1 MQLFPLAKGN
11 FNYSNKHTFSLLLD
25 CTKKSARGNERRKI
39 MNKILM
45 FVEDKLVPPLNKM
58 ANQHHLNA
66 VKNGMMVTVPL
77 TIIGSIFLLIPN
89 IPIDPIQSFFEPYAA
104 MITTVN
110 TITIGIVGL
119 VGAASVAY
127 YFALGY
133 TDIKIDPLITAFV
146 SVAAFLLATLTD
158 EYAINLEL
166 FGTKGLFTAI
176 LVALM
181 SGMIMHFF
189 QKRDLVIHFPDTVP
203 PLVSKS
209 FMSLVPAFVILTII
223 WIIRVILGINVN
235 QILMDCF
242 SPFVFALNTLPGFLV
257 FMFIRSML
265 WSVGIHG
272 GAVLAVADPF
282 FLTMFGANAAA
293 FAAGTQPPYIT
304 ASGFTM
310 FVFLGGGGAT
320 LPLVLMMIRSKEK
333 GFSTLGKLCLPAS
346 IFEINEPVV
355 FGVPLVMNPYMMI
368 PYTLSTLILS
378 AGTYLLMLF
387 NSIGRPVA
395 NIPWTIPPLF
405 SHYLVTGG
413 NIPAVIWGGISL
425 LIAGCIYYPFFKAME
440 RQRLAVEKRIGA

>member
-1 MQLFPLAKGN
+1 
-11 FNYSNKHTFSLLLD
+11 
-25 CTKKSARGNERRKI
+25 
-39 MNKILM
+39 MNKILN
-45 FVEDKLVPPLNKM
+45 FVETKLAPPLNKM
-58 ANQHHLNA
+58 ASQHHLSA
-66 VKNGMMVTVPL
+66 VKNGMIVTVPL

-89 IPIDPIQSFFEPYAA
+89 IPIAAIKNFFEPYAN

-110 TITIGIVGL
+110 TVTIGSVGL

-127 YFALGY
+127 YFALEY

-146 SVAAFLLATLTD
+146 SVVAFLLATLTD
-158 EYAINLEL
+158 EFTIDTGL
-166 FGTKGLFTAI
+166 FGTRGLFTGI
-176 LVALM
+176 LVALLT
-181 SGMIMHFF
+181 GTITHFF
-189 QKRDLVIHFPDTVP
+189 QKKNLVIRFPDTVP

-209 FMSLVPAFVILTII
+209 FMSLIPAFVVLTLV
-223 WIIRVILGINVN
+223 WIIRVVLGINVN
-235 QILMDCF
+235 QVLMDCF
-242 SPFVFALNTLPGFLV
+242 SPFIFALNTLPGFLV

-272 GAVLAVADPF
+272 VAVLAVADPF
-282 FLTMFGANAAA
+282 FLTMFGENVAA
-293 FAAGTQPPYIT
+293 FAAGTLPPYIT

-346 IFEINEPVV
+346 LFEINEPVV

-368 PYTLSTLILS
+368 PYTLSTLTLS

-387 NSIGRPVA
+387 NIIGRPVA

-413 NIPAVIWGGISL
+413 NIPAVIWGIAEL
-425 LIAGCIYYPFFKAME
+425 FIAGAIYYPFFKAME
-440 RQRLAVEKRIGA
+440 KQRLEGNEIE

>member
-1 MQLFPLAKGN
+1 
-11 FNYSNKHTFSLLLD
+11 
-25 CTKKSARGNERRKI
+25 
-39 MNKILM
+39 MNKILN
-45 FVEDKLVPPLNKM
+45 FVETKLAPPLNKM
-58 ANQHHLNA
+58 ASQHHLSA
-66 VKNGMMVTVPL
+66 VKNGMIVTVPL

-89 IPIDPIQSFFEPYAA
+89 IPIAAIKNFFEPYAN

-110 TITIGIVGL
+110 TVTIGSVGL

-127 YFALGY
+127 YFALEY

-146 SVAAFLLATLTD
+146 SVVAFLLATLTD
-158 EYAINLEL
+158 EFTIDTGL
-166 FGTKGLFTAI
+166 FGTRGLFTGI
-176 LVALM
+176 LVALLT
-181 SGMIMHFF
+181 GTITHFF
-189 QKRDLVIHFPDTVP
+189 QKKNLVIRFPDTVP

-209 FMSLVPAFVILTII
+209 FMSLIPAFVVLTLV
-223 WIIRVILGINVN
+223 WIIRVVLGINVN
-235 QILMDCF
+235 QVLMDCF
-242 SPFVFALNTLPGFLV
+242 SPFIFALNTLPGFLV

-282 FLTMFGANAAA
+282 FLTMFGENVVA
-293 FAAGTQPPYIT
+293 FAAGTLPPYIT

-346 IFEINEPVV
+346 LFEINEPVV

-368 PYTLSTLILS
+368 PYTLSTLTLS

-387 NSIGRPVA
+387 NIIGRPVA

-413 NIPAVIWGGISL
+413 NIPAVIWGIAEL
-425 LIAGCIYYPFFKAME
+425 FIAGAIYYPFFKAME
-440 RQRLAVEKRIGA
+440 KQRLEGNEIK

>member
-1 MQLFPLAKGN
+1 
-11 FNYSNKHTFSLLLD
+11 
-25 CTKKSARGNERRKI
+25 
-39 MNKILM
+39 MNKILN
-45 FVEDKLVPPLNKM
+45 FVETKLAPPLNKM
-58 ANQHHLNA
+58 ASQHHLSA
-66 VKNGMMVTVPL
+66 VKNGMIVTVPL

-89 IPIDPIQSFFEPYAA
+89 IPIAAIKNFFEPYAN

-110 TITIGIVGL
+110 TVTIGSVGL

-127 YFALGY
+127 YFALEY

-146 SVAAFLLATLTD
+146 SVVAFLLATLTD
-158 EYAINLEL
+158 EFTIDTGL
-166 FGTKGLFTAI
+166 FGTRGLFTGI
-176 LVALM
+176 LVALLT
-181 SGMIMHFF
+181 GTITHFF
-189 QKRDLVIHFPDTVP
+189 QKKNLVIRFPDTVP

-209 FMSLVPAFVILTII
+209 FMSLIPAFVVLTLV
-223 WIIRVILGINVN
+223 WIIRVVLGINVN
-235 QILMDCF
+235 QVLMDCF
-242 SPFVFALNTLPGFLV
+242 SPFIFALNTLPGFLV

-282 FLTMFGANAAA
+282 FLTMFGENVAA
-293 FAAGTQPPYIT
+293 FAAGTLPPYIT
-304 ASGFTM
+304 ASVFTM

-346 IFEINEPVV
+346 LFEINEPVV

-368 PYTLSTLILS
+368 PYTLSTLTLS

-387 NSIGRPVA
+387 NIIGRPVA

-413 NIPAVIWGGISL
+413 NIPAVIWGIAEL
-425 LIAGCIYYPFFKAME
+425 FIAGAIYYPFFKAME
-440 RQRLAVEKRIGA
+440 KQRLEGNEIE

>member
-133 TDIKIDPLITAFV
+133 T
-146 SVAAFLLATLTD
+146 
-158 EYAINLEL
+158 
-166 FGTKGLFTAI
+166 GLFTAI

-387 NSIGRPVA
+387 NIIGRPVA

>member
-1 MQLFPLAKGN
+1 
-11 FNYSNKHTFSLLLD
+11 
-25 CTKKSARGNERRKI
+25 
-39 MNKILM
+39 MNKILN
-45 FVEDKLVPPLNKM
+45 FVETKLAPPLNKM
-58 ANQHHLNA
+58 ASQHHLSA
-66 VKNGMMVTVPL
+66 VKNGMIVTVPL

-89 IPIDPIQSFFEPYAA
+89 IPIAAIKNFFEPYAN

-110 TITIGIVGL
+110 TVTIGSVGL

-127 YFALGY
+127 YFALEY

-146 SVAAFLLATLTD
+146 SVVAFLLATLTD
-158 EYAINLEL
+158 EFTIDTGL
-166 FGTKGLFTAI
+166 FGTRGLFTGI
-176 LVALM
+176 LVALLT
-181 SGMIMHFF
+181 GTITHFF
-189 QKRDLVIHFPDTVP
+189 QKKNLVIRFPDTVP

-209 FMSLVPAFVILTII
+209 FMSLIPAFVVLTLV
-223 WIIRVILGINVN
+223 WIIRVVLGINVN
-235 QILMDCF
+235 QVLMDCF
-242 SPFVFALNTLPGFLV
+242 SPFIFALNTLPGFLV

-282 FLTMFGANAAA
+282 FLTMFGENVAA
-293 FAAGTQPPYIT
+293 FAAGTFPPYIT

-346 IFEINEPVV
+346 LFEINEPVV

-368 PYTLSTLILS
+368 PYTLSTLTLS

-387 NSIGRPVA
+387 NIIGRPVA

-413 NIPAVIWGGISL
+413 NIPAVIWGIAEL
-425 LIAGCIYYPFFKAME
+425 FIAGAIYYPFFKAME
-440 RQRLAVEKRIGA
+440 KQRLEGNEIE

>member
-1 MQLFPLAKGN
+1 
-11 FNYSNKHTFSLLLD
+11 
-25 CTKKSARGNERRKI
+25 
-39 MNKILM
+39 MNKILN
-45 FVEDKLVPPLNKM
+45 FVETKLAPPLNKM
-58 ANQHHLNA
+58 ASQHHLSA
-66 VKNGMMVTVPL
+66 VKNGMIVTVPL

-89 IPIDPIQSFFEPYAA
+89 IPIAAIKNFFEPYAN

-110 TITIGIVGL
+110 TVTIGSVGL

-127 YFALGY
+127 YFALEY

-146 SVAAFLLATLTD
+146 SVVAFLLATLTD
-158 EYAINLEL
+158 EFTIDTGL
-166 FGTKGLFTAI
+166 FGTRGLFTGI
-176 LVALM
+176 LVALLT
-181 SGMIMHFF
+181 GTITHFF
-189 QKRDLVIHFPDTVP
+189 QKKNLVIRFPDTVP

-209 FMSLVPAFVILTII
+209 FMSLIPAFVVLTLV
-223 WIIRVILGINVN
+223 WIIRVVLGINVN
-235 QILMDCF
+235 QVLMDCF
-242 SPFVFALNTLPGFLV
+242 SPFIFALNTLPGFLV

-282 FLTMFGANAAA
+282 FLTMFGENVAA
-293 FAAGTQPPYIT
+293 FAAGTLPPYIT

-346 IFEINEPVV
+346 LFEINEPVV

-368 PYTLSTLILS
+368 PYTLSTLTLS

-387 NSIGRPVA
+387 NIIGRPVA

-413 NIPAVIWGGISL
+413 NIPAVIWGIAEL
-425 LIAGCIYYPFFKAME
+425 FIAGAIYYPFFIY
-440 RQRLAVEKRIGA
+440 VNFH

>member
-1 MQLFPLAKGN
+1 
-11 FNYSNKHTFSLLLD
+11 
-25 CTKKSARGNERRKI
+25 
-39 MNKILM
+39 MNTILN
-45 FVEDKLVPPLNKM
+45 FVENKLAPPLNKM
-58 ANQHHLNA
+58 ATQHHLSA
-66 VKNGMMVTVPL
+66 VKDGMMVTVPL

-89 IPIDPIQSFFEPYAA
+89 IPIDAIKTFFEPYADI
-104 MITTVN
+104 ITTVN
-110 TITIGIVGL
+110 SITIGIVGL

-127 YFALGY
+127 YFANGY
-133 TDIKIDPLITAFV
+133 KDIKPDPLITGFV
-146 SVAAFLLATLTD
+146 SVAAFLLATLN
-158 EYAINLEL
+158 EEFAIDTGL

-176 LVALM
+176 LIALLT
-181 SGMIMHFF
+181 GTIMHFF

-209 FMSLVPAFVILTII
+209 FMSLIPAFVVLTLV
-223 WIIRVILGINVN
+223 WIVRIVCGINVN
-235 QILMDCF
+235 QVLMDCF

-282 FLTMFGANAAA
+282 FLAMFGENAAA
-293 FAAGTQPPYIT
+293 YAAGTLPPYIT

-320 LPLVLMMIRSKEK
+320 LPLVLMMMRSKEK

-346 IFEINEPVV
+346 LFEINEPVV

-368 PYTLSTLILS
+368 PYTLSTLTLS
-378 AGTYLLMLF
+378 AGTYLLMMF
-387 NSIGRPVA
+387 DIIGRPVA

-413 NIPAVIWGGISL
+413 NIPAVIWGVVSL
-425 LIAGCIYYPFFKAME
+425 IIAGCIYYPFFKAME
-440 RQRLAVEKRIGA
+440 KQRLNGNEK

>member
-1 MQLFPLAKGN
+1 
-11 FNYSNKHTFSLLLD
+11 
-25 CTKKSARGNERRKI
+25 
-39 MNKILM
+39 MNKILN
-45 FVEDKLVPPLNKM
+45 FVETKLAPPLNKM
-58 ANQHHLNA
+58 ASQHHLSA
-66 VKNGMMVTVPL
+66 VKNGMIVTVPL

-89 IPIDPIQSFFEPYAA
+89 IPIAAIKNFFEPYAN

-110 TITIGIVGL
+110 TVTIGSVGL

-127 YFALGY
+127 YFALEY

-146 SVAAFLLATLTD
+146 SVVAFLLATLTD
-158 EYAINLEL
+158 EFTIDTGL
-166 FGTKGLFTAI
+166 FGTRGLFTGI
-176 LVALM
+176 LVALLT
-181 SGMIMHFF
+181 GTITHFF
-189 QKRDLVIHFPDTVP
+189 QKKNLVIRFPDTVP

-209 FMSLVPAFVILTII
+209 FMSLIPAFVVLTLV
-223 WIIRVILGINVN
+223 WIIRVVLGINVN
-235 QILMDCF
+235 QVLMDCF
-242 SPFVFALNTLPGFLV
+242 SPFIFALNTLPGFLV

-282 FLTMFGANAAA
+282 FLTMFGENVAA
-293 FAAGTQPPYIT
+293 FAAGTLPPYIT

-310 FVFLGGGGAT
+310 FVFLGWGGAT

-346 IFEINEPVV
+346 LFEINEPVV

-368 PYTLSTLILS
+368 PYTLSTLTLS

-387 NSIGRPVA
+387 NIIGRPVA

-413 NIPAVIWGGISL
+413 NIPAVIWGIAEL
-425 LIAGCIYYPFFKAME
+425 FIAGAIYYPFFKAME
-440 RQRLAVEKRIGA
+440 KQRLEGNEIE

>member
-1 MQLFPLAKGN
+1 
-11 FNYSNKHTFSLLLD
+11 
-25 CTKKSARGNERRKI
+25 
-39 MNKILM
+39 MNKILN
-45 FVEDKLVPPLNKM
+45 FVETKLAPPLNKM
-58 ANQHHLNA
+58 ASQHHLSA
-66 VKNGMMVTVPL
+66 VKNGMIVTVPL

-89 IPIDPIQSFFEPYAA
+89 IPIAAIKNFFEPYAN

-110 TITIGIVGL
+110 TVTIGSVGL

-127 YFALGY
+127 YFALEY

-146 SVAAFLLATLTD
+146 SVVAFLLATLTD
-158 EYAINLEL
+158 EFTIDTGL
-166 FGTKGLFTAI
+166 FGTRGLFTGI
-176 LVALM
+176 LVALLT
-181 SGMIMHFF
+181 GTITHFF
-189 QKRDLVIHFPDTVP
+189 QKKNLVIRFPDTVP

-209 FMSLVPAFVILTII
+209 FMSLIPAFVVLTLV
-223 WIIRVILGINVN
+223 WIIRVVLGINVN
-235 QILMDCF
+235 QVLMDCF
-242 SPFVFALNTLPGFLV
+242 SPFIFALNTLPGFLV

-282 FLTMFGANAAA
+282 FLTMFGENVEA
-293 FAAGTQPPYIT
+293 FAAGTLPPYIT

-346 IFEINEPVV
+346 LFEINEPVV

-368 PYTLSTLILS
+368 PYTLSTLTLS

-387 NSIGRPVA
+387 NIIGRPVA

-413 NIPAVIWGGISL
+413 NIPAVIWGIAEL
-425 LIAGCIYYPFFKAME
+425 FIAGAIYYPFFKAME
-440 RQRLAVEKRIGA
+440 KQRLEGNEIE

>member
-1 MQLFPLAKGN
+1 
-11 FNYSNKHTFSLLLD
+11 
-25 CTKKSARGNERRKI
+25 
-39 MNKILM
+39 MNKILN
-45 FVEDKLVPPLNKM
+45 FVETKLAPPLNKM
-58 ANQHHLNA
+58 ASQHHLSV
-66 VKNGMMVTVPL
+66 VKNGMIVTVPL

-89 IPIDPIQSFFEPYAA
+89 IPIAAIKNFFEPYAN

-110 TITIGIVGL
+110 TVTIGSVGL
-119 VGAASVAY
+119 VGAASVAD
-127 YFALGY
+127 YFALEY

-146 SVAAFLLATLTD
+146 SVVAFLLATLTD
-158 EYAINLEL
+158 EFTIDTGL
-166 FGTKGLFTAI
+166 FGTRGLFTGI
-176 LVALM
+176 LVALLT
-181 SGMIMHFF
+181 GTITHFF
-189 QKRDLVIHFPDTVP
+189 QKKNLVIRFPDTVP

-209 FMSLVPAFVILTII
+209 FMSLIPAFVVLTLV
-223 WIIRVILGINVN
+223 WIIRVVLGINVN
-235 QILMDCF
+235 QVLMDCF
-242 SPFVFALNTLPGFLV
+242 SPFIFALNTLPGFLV

-282 FLTMFGANAAA
+282 FLTMFGENVAA
-293 FAAGTQPPYIT
+293 FAAGTLPPYIT

-346 IFEINEPVV
+346 LFEINEPVV

-368 PYTLSTLILS
+368 PYTLSTLTLS

-387 NSIGRPVA
+387 NIIGRPVA

-413 NIPAVIWGGISL
+413 NIPAVIWGIAEL
-425 LIAGCIYYPFFKAME
+425 FIAGAIYYPFFKAME
-440 RQRLAVEKRIGA
+440 KQRLEGNEIE

>member
-1 MQLFPLAKGN
+1 
-11 FNYSNKHTFSLLLD
+11 
-25 CTKKSARGNERRKI
+25 
-39 MNKILM
+39 MNKILN
-45 FVEDKLVPPLNKM
+45 FVETKLAPPLNKM
-58 ANQHHLNA
+58 ASQHHLSV
-66 VKNGMMVTVPL
+66 VKNGMIVTVPL

-89 IPIDPIQSFFEPYAA
+89 IPIAAIKNFFEPYAN

-110 TITIGIVGL
+110 TVTIGSVGL

-127 YFALGY
+127 YFALEY

-146 SVAAFLLATLTD
+146 SVVAFLLATLTD
-158 EYAINLEL
+158 EFTIDTGL
-166 FGTKGLFTAI
+166 FGTRGLFTGI
-176 LVALM
+176 LVALLT
-181 SGMIMHFF
+181 GTITHFF
-189 QKRDLVIHFPDTVP
+189 QKKNLVIRFPDTVP

-209 FMSLVPAFVILTII
+209 FMSLIPAFVVLTLV
-223 WIIRVILGINVN
+223 WIIRVVLGINVN
-235 QILMDCF
+235 QVLMDCF
-242 SPFVFALNTLPGFLV
+242 SPFIFALNTLPGFLV

-282 FLTMFGANAAA
+282 FLTMFGENVAA
-293 FAAGTQPPYIT
+293 FAAGTLPPYIT

-346 IFEINEPVV
+346 LFEINEPVV

-368 PYTLSTLILS
+368 PYTLSTLTLS

-387 NSIGRPVA
+387 NIIGIPVA

-413 NIPAVIWGGISL
+413 NIPAVIWGIAEL
-425 LIAGCIYYPFFKAME
+425 FIAGAIYYPFFKAME
-440 RQRLAVEKRIGA
+440 KQRLEGNEIE

>member
-1 MQLFPLAKGN
+1 
-11 FNYSNKHTFSLLLD
+11 
-25 CTKKSARGNERRKI
+25 
-39 MNKILM
+39 MNKILN
-45 FVEDKLVPPLNKM
+45 FVETKLAPPLNKM
-58 ANQHHLNA
+58 ASQHHLSA
-66 VKNGMMVTVPL
+66 VKNGMIVTVPL

-89 IPIDPIQSFFEPYAA
+89 IPIAAIKNFFEPYAN

-110 TITIGIVGL
+110 TVTIGSVGL

-127 YFALGY
+127 YFALEY

-146 SVAAFLLATLTD
+146 SVVAFLLATLTD
-158 EYAINLEL
+158 EFTIDTGL
-166 FGTKGLFTAI
+166 FGTRGLFTGI
-176 LVALM
+176 LVALLT
-181 SGMIMHFF
+181 GTITHFF
-189 QKRDLVIHFPDTVP
+189 QKKNLVIRFPDTVP

-209 FMSLVPAFVILTII
+209 FMSLIPAFVVLTLV
-223 WIIRVILGINVN
+223 WIIRVVHGINVN
-235 QILMDCF
+235 QVLMDCF
-242 SPFVFALNTLPGFLV
+242 SPFIFALNTLPGFLV

-282 FLTMFGANAAA
+282 FLTMFGENVAA
-293 FAAGTQPPYIT
+293 FAAGTLPPYIT

-346 IFEINEPVV
+346 LFEINEPVV

-368 PYTLSTLILS
+368 PYTLSTLTLS

-387 NSIGRPVA
+387 NIIGRPVA

-413 NIPAVIWGGISL
+413 NIPAVIWGIAEL
-425 LIAGCIYYPFFKAME
+425 FIAGAIYYPFFKAME
-440 RQRLAVEKRIGA
+440 KQRLEGNEIE

>member
-1 MQLFPLAKGN
+1 
-11 FNYSNKHTFSLLLD
+11 
-25 CTKKSARGNERRKI
+25 
-39 MNKILM
+39 
-45 FVEDKLVPPLNKM
+45 M
-58 ANQHHLNA
+58 ASQHHLSA
-66 VKNGMMVTVPL
+66 VKNGMIVTVPL

-89 IPIDPIQSFFEPYAA
+89 IPIAAIKNFFEPYAN

-110 TITIGIVGL
+110 TVTIGSVGL

-127 YFALGY
+127 YFALEY

-146 SVAAFLLATLTD
+146 SVVAFLLATLTD
-158 EYAINLEL
+158 EFTIDTGL
-166 FGTKGLFTAI
+166 FGTRGLFTGI
-176 LVALM
+176 LVALLT
-181 SGMIMHFF
+181 GTITHFF
-189 QKRDLVIHFPDTVP
+189 QKKNLVIRFPDTVP

-209 FMSLVPAFVILTII
+209 FMSLIPAFVVLTLV
-223 WIIRVILGINVN
+223 WIIRVVLGINVN
-235 QILMDCF
+235 QVLMDCF
-242 SPFVFALNTLPGFLV
+242 SPFIFALNTLPGFLV

-282 FLTMFGANAAA
+282 FLTMFGENVAA
-293 FAAGTQPPYIT
+293 FAAGTLPPYIT

-346 IFEINEPVV
+346 LFEINEPVV

-368 PYTLSTLILS
+368 PYTLSTLTLS

-387 NSIGRPVA
+387 NIIGRPVA

-413 NIPAVIWGGISL
+413 NIPAVIWVIAEL
-425 LIAGCIYYPFFKAME
+425 FIAGAIYYPFFKAME
-440 RQRLAVEKRIGA
+440 KQRLEGNEIE

>member
-1 MQLFPLAKGN
+1 
-11 FNYSNKHTFSLLLD
+11 
-25 CTKKSARGNERRKI
+25 
-39 MNKILM
+39 MNKILN
-45 FVEDKLVPPLNKM
+45 FVETKLAPPLNKM
-58 ANQHHLNA
+58 ASQHHLSV
-66 VKNGMMVTVPL
+66 VKNGMIVTVPL

-89 IPIDPIQSFFEPYAA
+89 IPIAAIKNFFEPYAN

-110 TITIGIVGL
+110 TVTIGSVGL

-127 YFALGY
+127 YFALEY

-146 SVAAFLLATLTD
+146 SVVAFLLATLTD
-158 EYAINLEL
+158 EFTIDTGL
-166 FGTKGLFTAI
+166 FGTRGLFTGI
-176 LVALM
+176 LVALLT
-181 SGMIMHFF
+181 GTITHFF
-189 QKRDLVIHFPDTVP
+189 QKKNLVIRFPDTVP

-209 FMSLVPAFVILTII
+209 FMSLIPAFVVLTLV
-223 WIIRVILGINVN
+223 WIIRVVLGINVN
-235 QILMDCF
+235 QVLMDCF
-242 SPFVFALNTLPGFLV
+242 SPFIFALNTLPGFLV

-282 FLTMFGANAAA
+282 FLTMFGENVAA
-293 FAAGTQPPYIT
+293 FAAGTLPPYIT

-346 IFEINEPVV
+346 LFEINEPVV

-368 PYTLSTLILS
+368 PYTLSTLTLS

-387 NSIGRPVA
+387 NIIGRPVA

-413 NIPAVIWGGISL
+413 NIPAVIWGIAEL
-425 LIAGCIYYPFFKAME
+425 FIAGAIYYPFFKAME
-440 RQRLAVEKRIGA
+440 KQRLEGNEIE

>member
-1 MQLFPLAKGN
+1 
-11 FNYSNKHTFSLLLD
+11 
-25 CTKKSARGNERRKI
+25 
-39 MNKILM
+39 MNKILN
-45 FVEDKLVPPLNKM
+45 FVETKLAPPLNKM
-58 ANQHHLNA
+58 ASQHHLSA
-66 VKNGMMVTVPL
+66 VKNGMIVTVPL

-89 IPIDPIQSFFEPYAA
+89 IPIAAIKNFFEPYAN

-110 TITIGIVGL
+110 TVTIGSVGL

-127 YFALGY
+127 YFALEY

-146 SVAAFLLATLTD
+146 SVVAFLLATLTD
-158 EYAINLEL
+158 EFTIDTGL
-166 FGTKGLFTAI
+166 FGTRGLFTGI
-176 LVALM
+176 LVALLT
-181 SGMIMHFF
+181 GTITHFF
-189 QKRDLVIHFPDTVP
+189 QKKNLVIRFPDTVP

-209 FMSLVPAFVILTII
+209 FMSLIPAFVVLTLV
-223 WIIRVILGINVN
+223 WIIRVVLGINVN
-235 QILMDCF
+235 QVLMDCF
-242 SPFVFALNTLPGFLV
+242 SPFIFALNTLPGFLV

-282 FLTMFGANAAA
+282 FLTMFGENVAA
-293 FAAGTQPPYIT
+293 FAAGTLPPYIT

-346 IFEINEPVV
+346 LFEINEPVV

-368 PYTLSTLILS
+368 PYTLSTLTLS

-387 NSIGRPVA
+387 NIIGRPVA

-413 NIPAVIWGGISL
+413 NIPAVIWGIAEL
-425 LIAGCIYYPFFKAME
+425 FIAGAIYYPLFKAME
-440 RQRLAVEKRIGA
+440 KQRLEGNEIE

>member
-1 MQLFPLAKGN
+1 
-11 FNYSNKHTFSLLLD
+11 
-25 CTKKSARGNERRKI
+25 
-39 MNKILM
+39 MNKILN
-45 FVEDKLVPPLNKM
+45 FVETKLAPPLNKM
-58 ANQHHLNA
+58 ASQHHLSA
-66 VKNGMMVTVPL
+66 VKNGMIVTVPL

-89 IPIDPIQSFFEPYAA
+89 IPIAAIKNFFEPYAN

-110 TITIGIVGL
+110 TVTIGSVGL

-127 YFALGY
+127 YFALEY

-146 SVAAFLLATLTD
+146 SVVAFLLATLTD
-158 EYAINLEL
+158 EFTIDTGL
-166 FGTKGLFTAI
+166 FGTRGLFTGI
-176 LVALM
+176 LVALLT
-181 SGMIMHFF
+181 GTITHFF
-189 QKRDLVIHFPDTVP
+189 QKKNLVIRFPDTVP

-209 FMSLVPAFVILTII
+209 FMSLIPAFVVLTLV
-223 WIIRVILGINVN
+223 WIIRVVLGINVN
-235 QILMDCF
+235 QVLMDCF
-242 SPFVFALNTLPGFLV
+242 SPFIFALNTLPGFLV

-282 FLTMFGANAAA
+282 FLTMFGENVAA
-293 FAAGTQPPYIT
+293 FAAGTLPPYIT

-346 IFEINEPVV
+346 LFEINEPVV

-368 PYTLSTLILS
+368 PYTLSTLTLS

-387 NSIGRPVA
+387 NIIGRPVA

-405 SHYLVTGG
+405 SHYLVPGG
-413 NIPAVIWGGISL
+413 NIPAVIWGIAEL
-425 LIAGCIYYPFFKAME
+425 FIAGAIYYPFFKAME
-440 RQRLAVEKRIGA
+440 KQRLEGNEIE

>member
-1 MQLFPLAKGN
+1 
-11 FNYSNKHTFSLLLD
+11 
-25 CTKKSARGNERRKI
+25 
-39 MNKILM
+39 MNKILN
-45 FVEDKLVPPLNKM
+45 FVETKLAPPLNKM
-58 ANQHHLNA
+58 ASQHHLSV
-66 VKNGMMVTVPL
+66 VKNGMIVTVPL

-89 IPIDPIQSFFEPYAA
+89 IPIAAIKNFFEPYAN

-110 TITIGIVGL
+110 TVTIGSVGL
-119 VGAASVAY
+119 VGVASVAY
-127 YFALGY
+127 YFALEY

-146 SVAAFLLATLTD
+146 SVVAFLLATLTD
-158 EYAINLEL
+158 EFTIDTGL
-166 FGTKGLFTAI
+166 FGTRGLFTGI
-176 LVALM
+176 LVALLT
-181 SGMIMHFF
+181 GTITHFF
-189 QKRDLVIHFPDTVP
+189 QKKNLVIRFPDTVP

-209 FMSLVPAFVILTII
+209 FMSLIPAFVVLTLV
-223 WIIRVILGINVN
+223 WIIRVVLGINVN
-235 QILMDCF
+235 QVLMDCF
-242 SPFVFALNTLPGFLV
+242 SPFIFALNTLPGFLV

-282 FLTMFGANAAA
+282 FLTMFGENVAA
-293 FAAGTQPPYIT
+293 FAAGTLPPYIT

-346 IFEINEPVV
+346 LFEINEPVV

-368 PYTLSTLILS
+368 PYTLSTLTLS

-387 NSIGRPVA
+387 NIIGRPVA

-413 NIPAVIWGGISL
+413 NIPAVIWGIAEL
-425 LIAGCIYYPFFKAME
+425 FIAGAIYYPFFKAME
-440 RQRLAVEKRIGA
+440 KQRLEGNEIE

>member
-1 MQLFPLAKGN
+1 
-11 FNYSNKHTFSLLLD
+11 
-25 CTKKSARGNERRKI
+25 
-39 MNKILM
+39 MNKLLN
-45 FVEDKLVPPLNKM
+45 FVETKLAPPLNKM
-58 ANQHHLNA
+58 ASQHHLSA
-66 VKNGMMVTVPL
+66 VKNGMIVTVPL

-89 IPIDPIQSFFEPYAA
+89 IPIAAIKNFFEPYAN

-110 TITIGIVGL
+110 TVTIGSVGL

-127 YFALGY
+127 YFALEY

-146 SVAAFLLATLTD
+146 SVVAFLLATLTD
-158 EYAINLEL
+158 EFTIDTGL
-166 FGTKGLFTAI
+166 FGTRGLFTGI
-176 LVALM
+176 LVALLT
-181 SGMIMHFF
+181 GTITHFF
-189 QKRDLVIHFPDTVP
+189 QKKNLVIRFPDTVP

-209 FMSLVPAFVILTII
+209 FMSLIPAFVVLTLV
-223 WIIRVILGINVN
+223 WIIRVVLGINVN
-235 QILMDCF
+235 QVLMDCF
-242 SPFVFALNTLPGFLV
+242 SPFIFALNTLPGFLV

-282 FLTMFGANAAA
+282 FLTMFGENVAA
-293 FAAGTQPPYIT
+293 FAAGTLPPYIT

-346 IFEINEPVV
+346 LFEINEPVV

-368 PYTLSTLILS
+368 PYTLSTLTLS

-387 NSIGRPVA
+387 NIIGRPVA

-413 NIPAVIWGGISL
+413 NIPAVIWGIAEL
-425 LIAGCIYYPFFKAME
+425 FIAGAIYYPFFKAME
-440 RQRLAVEKRIGA
+440 KQRLEGNEIE

>member
-1 MQLFPLAKGN
+1 
-11 FNYSNKHTFSLLLD
+11 
-25 CTKKSARGNERRKI
+25 
-39 MNKILM
+39 MNKILN
-45 FVEDKLVPPLNKM
+45 FVETKLAPPLNKM
-58 ANQHHLNA
+58 ASQHHLSA
-66 VKNGMMVTVPL
+66 VKNGMIVTVPL

-89 IPIDPIQSFFEPYAA
+89 IPIAAIKNFFEPYAN

-110 TITIGIVGL
+110 TVTIGSVGL

-127 YFALGY
+127 YFALEY

-146 SVAAFLLATLTD
+146 SVVAFLLATLTD
-158 EYAINLEL
+158 EFTIDTGL
-166 FGTKGLFTAI
+166 FGTRGLFTGI
-176 LVALM
+176 LVALLT
-181 SGMIMHFF
+181 GTITHFF
-189 QKRDLVIHFPDTVP
+189 QKKNLVIRFPDTVP

-209 FMSLVPAFVILTII
+209 FMSLIPAFVVLTLV
-223 WIIRVILGINVN
+223 WIIRVVLGINVN
-235 QILMDCF
+235 QVLMDCF
-242 SPFVFALNTLPGFLV
+242 SPFIFALNTLPGFLV

-282 FLTMFGANAAA
+282 FLTMFGENVAA
-293 FAAGTQPPYIT
+293 FAAGTLPPYIT

-346 IFEINEPVV
+346 LFEINEPVV

-368 PYTLSTLILS
+368 PYTLSTLTLS

-387 NSIGRPVA
+387 NIIGRPVA

-405 SHYLVTGG
+405 SQYLVTGG
-413 NIPAVIWGGISL
+413 NIPAVIWGIAEL
-425 LIAGCIYYPFFKAME
+425 FIAGAIYYPFFKAME
-440 RQRLAVEKRIGA
+440 KQRLEGNEIE

>member
-1 MQLFPLAKGN
+1 
-11 FNYSNKHTFSLLLD
+11 
-25 CTKKSARGNERRKI
+25 
-39 MNKILM
+39 MNKILN
-45 FVEDKLVPPLNKM
+45 FVETKLAPPLNKM
-58 ANQHHLNA
+58 ASQHHLSA
-66 VKNGMMVTVPL
+66 VKNGMIVTVPL

-89 IPIDPIQSFFEPYAA
+89 IPIASIKNFFEPYAN

-110 TITIGIVGL
+110 TVTIGSVGL

-127 YFALGY
+127 YFALEY

-146 SVAAFLLATLTD
+146 SVVAFLLATLTD
-158 EYAINLEL
+158 EFTIDTGL
-166 FGTKGLFTAI
+166 FGTRGLFTGI
-176 LVALM
+176 LVALLT
-181 SGMIMHFF
+181 GTITHFF
-189 QKRDLVIHFPDTVP
+189 QKKNLVIRFPDTVP

-209 FMSLVPAFVILTII
+209 FMSLIPAFVVLTLV
-223 WIIRVILGINVN
+223 WIIRVVLGINVN
-235 QILMDCF
+235 QVLMDCF
-242 SPFVFALNTLPGFLV
+242 SPFIFALNTLPGFLV

-282 FLTMFGANAAA
+282 FLTMFGENVAA
-293 FAAGTQPPYIT
+293 FAAGTLPPYIT

-346 IFEINEPVV
+346 LFEINEPVV

-368 PYTLSTLILS
+368 PYTLSTLTLS

-387 NSIGRPVA
+387 NIIGRPVA

-413 NIPAVIWGGISL
+413 NIPAVIWGIAEL
-425 LIAGCIYYPFFKAME
+425 FIAGAIYYPFFKAME
-440 RQRLAVEKRIGA
+440 KQRLEGNEIK

>member
-1 MQLFPLAKGN
+1 
-11 FNYSNKHTFSLLLD
+11 
-25 CTKKSARGNERRKI
+25 
-39 MNKILM
+39 MNKILN
-45 FVEDKLVPPLNKM
+45 FVETKLAPPLNKM
-58 ANQHHLNA
+58 ASQHHLSA
-66 VKNGMMVTVPL
+66 VKNGMIVTVPL

-89 IPIDPIQSFFEPYAA
+89 IPIAAIKNFFEPYAN

-110 TITIGIVGL
+110 TVTIGSVGL

-127 YFALGY
+127 YFALEY
-133 TDIKIDPLITAFV
+133 TDIKIDSLITAFV
-146 SVAAFLLATLTD
+146 SVVAFLLATLTD
-158 EYAINLEL
+158 EFTIDTGL
-166 FGTKGLFTAI
+166 FGTRGLFTGI
-176 LVALM
+176 LVALLT
-181 SGMIMHFF
+181 GTITHFF
-189 QKRDLVIHFPDTVP
+189 QKKNLVIRFPDTVP

-209 FMSLVPAFVILTII
+209 FMSLIPAFVVLTLV
-223 WIIRVILGINVN
+223 WIIRVVLGINVN
-235 QILMDCF
+235 QVLMDCF
-242 SPFVFALNTLPGFLV
+242 SPFIFALNTLPGFLV

-282 FLTMFGANAAA
+282 FLTMFGENVAA
-293 FAAGTQPPYIT
+293 FAAGTLPPYIT

-346 IFEINEPVV
+346 LFEINEPVV

-368 PYTLSTLILS
+368 PYTLSTLTLS

-387 NSIGRPVA
+387 NIIGRPVA

-413 NIPAVIWGGISL
+413 NIPAVIWGIAEL
-425 LIAGCIYYPFFKAME
+425 FIAGAIYYPFFKAME
-440 RQRLAVEKRIGA
+440 KQRLEGNEIK

>member
-176 LVALM
+176 
-181 SGMIMHFF
+181 
-189 QKRDLVIHFPDTVP
+189 
-203 PLVSKS
+203 LVSKS

-387 NSIGRPVA
+387 NIIGRPVA

>member
-1 MQLFPLAKGN
+1 
-11 FNYSNKHTFSLLLD
+11 
-25 CTKKSARGNERRKI
+25 
-39 MNKILM
+39 MNKILN
-45 FVEDKLVPPLNKM
+45 FVETKLAPPLNKM
-58 ANQHHLNA
+58 ASQHHLSA
-66 VKNGMMVTVPL
+66 VKNGMIVTVPL

-89 IPIDPIQSFFEPYAA
+89 IPIAAIKNFFEPYAN

-110 TITIGIVGL
+110 TVTIGSVGL

-127 YFALGY
+127 YFALEY

-146 SVAAFLLATLTD
+146 SVVAFLLATLTD
-158 EYAINLEL
+158 EFTIDTGL
-166 FGTKGLFTAI
+166 FGTRGLFTGI
-176 LVALM
+176 LVALLT
-181 SGMIMHFF
+181 GTITHFF
-189 QKRDLVIHFPDTVP
+189 QKKNLVIRFPDTVP

-209 FMSLVPAFVILTII
+209 FMSLIPAFVVLTLV
-223 WIIRVILGINVN
+223 WIIRVVLGINVN
-235 QILMDCF
+235 QVLMDCF
-242 SPFVFALNTLPGFLV
+242 SPFIFALNTLPGFLV

-272 GAVLAVADPF
+272 GAVLAVADSF
-282 FLTMFGANAAA
+282 FLTMFGENVAA
-293 FAAGTQPPYIT
+293 FAAGTLPPYIT

-346 IFEINEPVV
+346 LFEINEPVV

-368 PYTLSTLILS
+368 PYTLSTLTLS

-387 NSIGRPVA
+387 NIIGRPVA

-413 NIPAVIWGGISL
+413 NIPAVIWGIAEL
-425 LIAGCIYYPFFKAME
+425 FIAGAIYYPFFKAME
-440 RQRLAVEKRIGA
+440 KQRLEGNEIE

>member
-1 MQLFPLAKGN
+1 
-11 FNYSNKHTFSLLLD
+11 
-25 CTKKSARGNERRKI
+25 
-39 MNKILM
+39 MNTILN
-45 FVEDKLVPPLNKM
+45 FVEQKMAPPLNKL
-58 ANQHHLNA
+58 ATQHHLNA

-89 IPIDPIQSFFEPYAA
+89 IPISFIQSFFEPYAS

-110 TITIGIVGL
+110 SITIGIVGL
-119 VGAASVAY
+119 VSAASVAY
-127 YFALGY
+127 YFAKGY
-133 TDIKIDPLITAFV
+133 TDIKIDPLITAII
-146 SVAAFLLATLTD
+146 SIAAFLLITLSD
-158 EYAINLEL
+158 EYTIDTSV
-166 FGTKGLFTAI
+166 FGATGLFTAI
-176 LVALM
+176 IVALVT
-181 SGMIMHFF
+181 GTIMHFF

-209 FMSLVPAFVILTII
+209 FMSLVPALVILTLV
-223 WIIRVILGINVN
+223 WIIRVIFGLNINS
-235 QILMDCF
+235 ILMDCF

-265 WSVGIHG
+265 WSIGIHG
-272 GAVLAVADPF
+272 GAVLAIADPF

-293 FAAGTQPPYIT
+293 YAAGTTPPYIT

-355 FGVPLVMNPYMMI
+355 FGVPLVMNPYMII
-368 PYTLSTLILS
+368 PYTLTTLTLS
-378 AGTYLLMLF
+378 AGTYLLMFF
-387 NSIGRPVA
+387 NIIGRPVA
-395 NIPWTIPPLF
+395 NIPWTTPPLF

-413 NIPAVIWGGISL
+413 NIPAVIWGVVSL
-425 LIAGCIYYPFFKAME
+425 VIAGCIYYPFFKAME
-440 RQRLAVEKRIGA
+440 RQRLSGNESKSEV

>member
-1 MQLFPLAKGN
+1 
-11 FNYSNKHTFSLLLD
+11 
-25 CTKKSARGNERRKI
+25 
-39 MNKILM
+39 
-45 FVEDKLVPPLNKM
+45 
-58 ANQHHLNA
+58 
-66 VKNGMMVTVPL
+66 
-77 TIIGSIFLLIPN
+77 
-89 IPIDPIQSFFEPYAA
+89 

-110 TITIGIVGL
+110 TVTIGSVGL

-127 YFALGY
+127 YFALEY

-146 SVAAFLLATLTD
+146 SVVAFLLATLTD
-158 EYAINLEL
+158 EFTIDTGL
-166 FGTKGLFTAI
+166 FGTRGLFTGI
-176 LVALM
+176 LVALLT
-181 SGMIMHFF
+181 GTITHFF
-189 QKRDLVIHFPDTVP
+189 QKKNLVIRFPDTVP

-209 FMSLVPAFVILTII
+209 FMSLIPAFVVLTLV
-223 WIIRVILGINVN
+223 WIIRVVLGINVN
-235 QILMDCF
+235 QVLMDCF
-242 SPFVFALNTLPGFLV
+242 SPFIFALNTLPGFLV

-282 FLTMFGANAAA
+282 FLTMFGENVAA
-293 FAAGTQPPYIT
+293 FAAGTLPPYIT

-346 IFEINEPVV
+346 LFEINEPVV

-368 PYTLSTLILS
+368 PYTLSTLTLS

-387 NSIGRPVA
+387 NIIGRPVA

-413 NIPAVIWGGISL
+413 NIPAVIWGIAEL
-425 LIAGCIYYPFFKAME
+425 FIAGAIYYPFFKAME
-440 RQRLAVEKRIGA
+440 KQRLEGNEIE

>member
-209 FMSLVPAFVILTII
+209 FMSLVPAFVI
-223 WIIRVILGINVN
+223 
-235 QILMDCF
+235 
-242 SPFVFALNTLPGFLV
+242 SLNTLPGFLV

-387 NSIGRPVA
+387 NIIGRPVA

>member
-1 MQLFPLAKGN
+1 
-11 FNYSNKHTFSLLLD
+11 
-25 CTKKSARGNERRKI
+25 
-39 MNKILM
+39 MNKILN
-45 FVEDKLVPPLNKM
+45 FVETKLAPPLNKM
-58 ANQHHLNA
+58 ASQHHLSA
-66 VKNGMMVTVPL
+66 VKNGMIVTVPL

-89 IPIDPIQSFFEPYAA
+89 IPIAAIKNFFEPYAN

-110 TITIGIVGL
+110 TVTIGSVGL

-127 YFALGY
+127 YFALEY

-146 SVAAFLLATLTD
+146 SVVAFLLATLTD
-158 EYAINLEL
+158 EFTIDTGL
-166 FGTKGLFTAI
+166 FGTRGLFTGI
-176 LVALM
+176 LVALLT
-181 SGMIMHFF
+181 GTITHFF
-189 QKRDLVIHFPDTVP
+189 QKKNLVIRFPDTVP

-209 FMSLVPAFVILTII
+209 FMSLIPAFVVLTLV
-223 WIIRVILGINVN
+223 WIIRVVLGINVN
-235 QILMDCF
+235 QVLMDCF
-242 SPFVFALNTLPGFLV
+242 SPFIFALNTLPGFLV

-282 FLTMFGANAAA
+282 FLTMFGENVAA
-293 FAAGTQPPYIT
+293 FAAGTLPPYIT

-346 IFEINEPVV
+346 LFEINEPVV

-368 PYTLSTLILS
+368 PYTLSTLTLS

-387 NSIGRPVA
+387 NIIGRPVA
-395 NIPWTIPPLF
+395 NRPWTIPPLF

-413 NIPAVIWGGISL
+413 NIPAVIWGIAEL
-425 LIAGCIYYPFFKAME
+425 FIAGAIYYPFFKAME
-440 RQRLAVEKRIGA
+440 KQRLEGNEIE

>member
-1 MQLFPLAKGN
+1 MP
-11 FNYSNKHTFSLLLD
+11 S
-25 CTKKSARGNERRKI
+25 
-39 MNKILM
+39 
-45 FVEDKLVPPLNKM
+45 
-58 ANQHHLNA
+58 QHHLSA
-66 VKNGMMVTVPL
+66 VKNGMIVTVPL

-89 IPIDPIQSFFEPYAA
+89 IPIAAIKNFFEPYAN

-110 TITIGIVGL
+110 TVTIGSVGL

-127 YFALGY
+127 YFALEY

-146 SVAAFLLATLTD
+146 SVVAFLLATLTD
-158 EYAINLEL
+158 EFTIDTGL
-166 FGTKGLFTAI
+166 FGTRGLFTGI
-176 LVALM
+176 LVALLT
-181 SGMIMHFF
+181 GTITHFF
-189 QKRDLVIHFPDTVP
+189 QKKNLVIRFPDTVP

-209 FMSLVPAFVILTII
+209 FMSLIPAFVVLTLV
-223 WIIRVILGINVN
+223 WIIRVVLGINVN
-235 QILMDCF
+235 QVLMDCF
-242 SPFVFALNTLPGFLV
+242 SPFIFALNTLPGFLV

-282 FLTMFGANAAA
+282 FLTMFGENVAA
-293 FAAGTQPPYIT
+293 FAAGTLPPYIT

-346 IFEINEPVV
+346 LFEINEPVV

-368 PYTLSTLILS
+368 PYTLSTLTLS

-387 NSIGRPVA
+387 NIIGRPVA

-413 NIPAVIWGGISL
+413 NIPAVIWGIAEL
-425 LIAGCIYYPFFKAME
+425 FIAGAIYYPFFKAME
-440 RQRLAVEKRIGA
+440 KQRLEGNEIE

>member
-1 MQLFPLAKGN
+1 
-11 FNYSNKHTFSLLLD
+11 
-25 CTKKSARGNERRKI
+25 
-39 MNKILM
+39 MNKILN
-45 FVEDKLVPPLNKM
+45 FVETKLAPPLNKM
-58 ANQHHLNA
+58 ASQHHLSV
-66 VKNGMMVTVPL
+66 VKNGMIVTVPL

-89 IPIDPIQSFFEPYAA
+89 IPIAAIKNFFEPYAN

-110 TITIGIVGL
+110 TVTIGSVGL

-127 YFALGY
+127 YFALEY

-146 SVAAFLLATLTD
+146 SVVAFLLATLTD
-158 EYAINLEL
+158 EFTIDTGL
-166 FGTKGLFTAI
+166 FGTRGLFTGI
-176 LVALM
+176 LVALLT
-181 SGMIMHFF
+181 GTITHFF
-189 QKRDLVIHFPDTVP
+189 QKKNLVIRFPDTVP

-209 FMSLVPAFVILTII
+209 FMSLIPAFVVLTLV
-223 WIIRVILGINVN
+223 WIIRVVLGINVN
-235 QILMDCF
+235 QVLMDCF
-242 SPFVFALNTLPGFLV
+242 SPFIFALNTLPGFLV

-282 FLTMFGANAAA
+282 FLTMFGENVAA
-293 FAAGTQPPYIT
+293 FAAGTLPPYIT

-333 GFSTLGKLCLPAS
+333 GFSTLGKLYLPAS
-346 IFEINEPVV
+346 LFEINEPVV

-368 PYTLSTLILS
+368 PYTLSTLTLS

-387 NSIGRPVA
+387 NIIGRPVA

-413 NIPAVIWGGISL
+413 NIPAVIWGIAEL
-425 LIAGCIYYPFFKAME
+425 FIAGAIYYPFFKAME
-440 RQRLAVEKRIGA
+440 KQRLEGNEIE

>member
-1 MQLFPLAKGN
+1 
-11 FNYSNKHTFSLLLD
+11 
-25 CTKKSARGNERRKI
+25 
-39 MNKILM
+39 MNKILN
-45 FVEDKLVPPLNKM
+45 FVETKLAPPLNKM
-58 ANQHHLNA
+58 ASQHHLSA
-66 VKNGMMVTVPL
+66 VKNGMIVTVPL

-89 IPIDPIQSFFEPYAA
+89 IPIAAIKNFFEPYAN

-110 TITIGIVGL
+110 TVTIGSVGL

-127 YFALGY
+127 YFALEY

-146 SVAAFLLATLTD
+146 SVVAFLLATLTD
-158 EYAINLEL
+158 EFTIDTGL
-166 FGTKGLFTAI
+166 FGTRGLFTGI
-176 LVALM
+176 LVALLT
-181 SGMIMHFF
+181 GTITHFF
-189 QKRDLVIHFPDTVP
+189 QKKNLVIRFPDTVP

-209 FMSLVPAFVILTII
+209 FMSLIPAFVVLTLV
-223 WIIRVILGINVN
+223 WIIRVVLGINVN
-235 QILMDCF
+235 QVLMDCF
-242 SPFVFALNTLPGFLV
+242 SPFIFALNTLPGFLV

-282 FLTMFGANAAA
+282 FLTMFGENVAA
-293 FAAGTQPPYIT
+293 FAAGTLPPYIT

-333 GFSTLGKLCLPAS
+333 GFSTLGKLCLPTS
-346 IFEINEPVV
+346 LFEINEPVV

-368 PYTLSTLILS
+368 PYTLSTLTLS

-387 NSIGRPVA
+387 NIIGRPVA

-413 NIPAVIWGGISL
+413 NIPAVIWGIAEL
-425 LIAGCIYYPFFKAME
+425 FIAGAIYYPFFKAME
-440 RQRLAVEKRIGA
+440 KQRLEGNEIE

>member
-1 MQLFPLAKGN
+1 
-11 FNYSNKHTFSLLLD
+11 
-25 CTKKSARGNERRKI
+25 
-39 MNKILM
+39 MNKILN
-45 FVEDKLVPPLNKM
+45 FVETKLAPPLNKM
-58 ANQHHLNA
+58 ASQHHLSA
-66 VKNGMMVTVPL
+66 VKNGMIVTVPL

-89 IPIDPIQSFFEPYAA
+89 IPIAAIKNFFEPYAN

-110 TITIGIVGL
+110 TVTIGSVGL

-127 YFALGY
+127 YFALEY

-146 SVAAFLLATLTD
+146 SVVAFLLATLTD
-158 EYAINLEL
+158 EFTIDTGL
-166 FGTKGLFTAI
+166 FGTRGLFTGI
-176 LVALM
+176 LVALLT
-181 SGMIMHFF
+181 GTITHFF
-189 QKRDLVIHFPDTVP
+189 QKKNLVIRFPDTVP

-209 FMSLVPAFVILTII
+209 FMSLIPAFVVLTLV
-223 WIIRVILGINVN
+223 WIIRVVLGINVN
-235 QILMDCF
+235 QVLMDCF
-242 SPFVFALNTLPGFLV
+242 SPFIFALNTLPGFLV

-282 FLTMFGANAAA
+282 FLTMFGENVAA
-293 FAAGTQPPYIT
+293 FAAGTLPPYIT

-346 IFEINEPVV
+346 LFEINEPVV

-368 PYTLSTLILS
+368 PYTLSTLTLS

-387 NSIGRPVA
+387 NIIGRPVA

-413 NIPAVIWGGISL
+413 NIPAVIWGIAEL
-425 LIAGCIYYPFFKAME
+425 FIAGAIYYPFFKAME
-440 RQRLAVEKRIGA
+440 KQRLEGNEIE

>member
-1 MQLFPLAKGN
+1 
-11 FNYSNKHTFSLLLD
+11 
-25 CTKKSARGNERRKI
+25 
-39 MNKILM
+39 MNKILN
-45 FVEDKLVPPLNKM
+45 FVETKLAPPLNKM
-58 ANQHHLNA
+58 ASQHHLSA
-66 VKNGMMVTVPL
+66 VKNGMIVTVPL

-89 IPIDPIQSFFEPYAA
+89 IPIAAIKNFFEPYAN

-110 TITIGIVGL
+110 TVTIGSVGL

-127 YFALGY
+127 YFALEY

-146 SVAAFLLATLTD
+146 SVVAFLLATLTD
-158 EYAINLEL
+158 EFTIDTGL
-166 FGTKGLFTAI
+166 FGTRGLFTGI
-176 LVALM
+176 LVALLT
-181 SGMIMHFF
+181 GTITHFF
-189 QKRDLVIHFPDTVP
+189 QKKNLVIRFPDTVP

-209 FMSLVPAFVILTII
+209 FMSLIPAFVVLTLV
-223 WIIRVILGINVN
+223 WIIRVVLGINVN
-235 QILMDCF
+235 QVLMDCF
-242 SPFVFALNTLPGFLV
+242 SPFIFALNTLPGFLV

-282 FLTMFGANAAA
+282 FLTMFGENVAA
-293 FAAGTQPPYIT
+293 FAAGTLPPYIT

-310 FVFLGGGGAT
+310 FVFLSGGGAT

-346 IFEINEPVV
+346 LFEINEPVV

-368 PYTLSTLILS
+368 PYTLSTLTLS

-387 NSIGRPVA
+387 NIIGRPVA

-413 NIPAVIWGGISL
+413 NIPAVIWGIAEL
-425 LIAGCIYYPFFKAME
+425 FIAGAIYYPFFKAME
-440 RQRLAVEKRIGA
+440 KQRLEGNEIE